1 MNAWIALRRPLLVA
15 FVLGCAVSLMT
26 SGRLTLRLALP
37 ATLYWT
43 FVPVCQMVSLAVV
56 ARRRKMPFA
65 QLIDS
70 YFQSHTAWLL
80 WVMAFAA
87 MWAFVP
93 APTVFSWMFPR
104 TLWFASAGL
113 VLAWSAYVDFG
124 FFRRVLGR
132 PPGRAARDLAIQRLL
147 CWAMGL
153 AIFVAPGGW
162 QVVASAIG
170 L

>member
-15 FVLGCAVSLMT
+15 FVLGCGVSLMT

-43 FVPVCQMVSLAVV
+43 FVPVCEIASLALV

-65 QLIDS
+65 HLIDS
-70 YFQSHTAWLL
+70 YFQSHTAWLV

-87 MWAFVP
+87 IWAFFP
-93 APTVFSWMFPR
+93 APTVYSWVFQKS
-104 TLWFASAGL
+104 LLYASAGL
-113 VLAWSAYVDFG
+113 VFAWSAYVDFG

-132 PPGRAARDLAIQRLL
+132 PPVHAARDLAIQRLL

-153 AIFVAPGGW
+153 AIFVAPAGW
-162 QVVASAIG
+162 QVAASAMG

>member
-37 ATLYWT
+37 ATVYWT
-43 FVPVCQMVSLAVV
+43 FVPVCQIATLSVV

-65 QLIDS
+65 HLIDS
-70 YFQSHTAWLL
+70 YFQSHTAWLV
-80 WVMAFAA
+80 WVMTFAA
-87 MWAFVP
+87 IWAFLP
-93 APTVFSWMFPR
+93 APTVYSWMFR
-104 TLWFASAGL
+104 KSLLYASAGL
-113 VLAWSAYVDFG
+113 VFAWSAYVDFG

-132 PPGRAARDLAIQRLL
+132 PPVHAARDLAIQRLF

-162 QVVASAIG
+162 QVVASAMG